1 MRLFDESFT
10 AEATAQKT
18 SEALKLQHAYNVQQ
32 AIQMAS
38 YHGRNEI
45 TLAYVTDE
53 ELKELIISGFET
65 DEVGGSKTWIH
76 WEQKATSGN

>member
-18 SEALKLQHAYNVQQ
+18 SEALKRQHAYNVQQ

-38 YHGRNEI
+38 YNGRNEVI
-45 TLAYVTDE
+45 LADVTDE
-53 ELKELIISGFET
+53 ELQELINIGFDT

-76 WEQKATSGN
+76 WK